1 MEAEMRGTLV
11 SNLRFLRALIGTNL
25 RASLA
30 LRGAFWLQ
38 ASFMVLNNVVYFSIW
53 WIFFARFDDIGGWR
67 LPDMAALYGVVA
79 SSFGLTIVLCGGLR
93 DLARH
98 VVEGSL
104 DTWLT
109 QPRPTLLQALASQSR
124 AAGWGD
130 FASGVA
136 FIAACGVVSPGEI
149 PLAIAV
155 VLLAATVFVSSGVI
169 LHSLAFWLGEV
180 DSLARQVWEFLITFS
195 LYPPTLFSGGLRLLL
210 FTALPAG
217 FIGYLPVELLRR
229 FSPETLAV
237 TSAATLGYALLA
249 RAVFRAGLA
258 RYESGNRISIRA

>member
-1 MEAEMRGTLV
+1 MRRTLG
-11 SNLRFLRALIGTNL
+11 SNLRFVRALVGTNL

-38 ASFMVLNNVVYFSIW
+38 ASFMVLNNVAYFAVW
-53 WIFFARFDDIGGWR
+53 WIFFARFDDVGGWR
-67 LPDMAALYGVVA
+67 LADLAALYGVVA
-79 SSFGLTIVLCGGLR
+79 RSFGLTIVLCGGLR

-98 VVEGSL
+98 ILEGSL

-109 QPRPTLLQALASQSR
+109 QPRPPLLQVLASQSR

-130 FASGVA
+130 FASGIA
-136 FIAACGVVSPGEI
+136 FIATCGVVSADEI
-149 PLAIAV
+149 PLAIAA

-195 LYPPTLFSGGLRLLL
+195 LYPP
-210 FTALPAG
+210 
-217 FIGYLPVELLRR
+217 
-229 FSPETLAV
+229 
-237 TSAATLGYALLA
+237 
-249 RAVFRAGLA
+249 
-258 RYESGNRISIRA
+258 